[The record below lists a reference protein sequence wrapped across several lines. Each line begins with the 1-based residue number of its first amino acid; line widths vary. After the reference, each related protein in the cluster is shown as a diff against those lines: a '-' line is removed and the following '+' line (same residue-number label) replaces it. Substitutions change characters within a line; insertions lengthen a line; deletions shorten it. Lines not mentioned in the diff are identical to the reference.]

1 VTMWIDPAEVG
12 YTLVCNGTQ
21 FDGLGDNPLQNTVDQ
36 IALLEYFLEDGGTTW
51 ELPNATASNAEV
63 CWVAMPSDEQSITVP
78 VLEDVTA
85 GPRWPDSV
93 FPDVNDLAVEAG
105 DGEAYL
111 KFEVPP
117 IDGKIT
123 RARLFMRTSTAPS
136 SDGDGG
142 EVHVVTDNEWSEAT
156 MTGNTRPAYEAASLG
171 RIGPAAADILLSL
184 DLGTAVAGPGT
195 HGFAVVSPPTD
206 GNGTHFWSK
215 EGSASG
221 AAYLKIDYVVMDVD
235 DDCDGET
242 DEGCDTGDAGD
253 GSSGGSSGSEGS
265 EGADAASEAGS
276 GLPGGGT
283 GLRGADTGCGCT
295 TPGGTSP
302 TWLIVAFAVLRRRR
316 VCQPPGHTT

>member
-1 VTMWIDPAEVG
+1 
-12 YTLVCNGTQ
+12 
-21 FDGLGDNPLQNTVDQ
+21 
-36 IALLEYFLEDGGTTW
+36 
-51 ELPNATASNAEV
+51 
-63 CWVAMPSDEQSITVP
+63 
-78 VLEDVTA
+78 
-85 GPRWPDSV
+85 
-93 FPDVNDLAVEAG
+93 
-105 DGEAYL
+105 
-111 KFEVPP
+111 
-117 IDGKIT
+117 
-123 RARLFMRTSTAPS
+123 MRTSTAPS

-235 DDCDGET
+235 GDGTPDGPDCDDADADIGPGADEVCNGVDDDCDGET
-242 DEGCDTGDAGD
+242 DEGCETGDDDD
-253 GSSGGSSGSEGS
+253 GSSGGSLGSEGT
-265 EGADAASEAGS
+265 DAASEGGS

-302 TWLIVAFAVLRRRR
+302 TWLLVAFAVLRRRR
-316 VCQPPGHTT
+316 ARQPPGHTR